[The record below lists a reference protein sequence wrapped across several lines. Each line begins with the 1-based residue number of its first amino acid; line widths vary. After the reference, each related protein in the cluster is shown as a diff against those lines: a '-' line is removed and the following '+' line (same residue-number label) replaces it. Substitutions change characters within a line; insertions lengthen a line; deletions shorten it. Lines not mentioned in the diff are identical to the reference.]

1 MLLAESW
8 KNDLT
13 HTILSYWRDSSI
25 PLKAQ
30 PFPSFQLEHIKHD
43 GIVAQQHCSLP
54 TTPSNISKAT
64 TFFEHETEHAELSKN
79 QSILLLLQKNTCKSL
94 IFLIYKIKLN

>member
-1 MLLAESW
+1 M
-8 KNDLT
+8 
-13 HTILSYWRDSSI
+13 
-25 PLKAQ
+25 
-30 PFPSFQLEHIKHD
+30 EHIKHG

-54 TTPSNISKAT
+54 TPSNISKAT

-94 IFLIYKIKLN
+94 IFFFLQNQIKLNKNKAVKKIQIIKTKEDKKWRKERERES